1 MSRSRIPAVA
11 LDHRLMLQVAIVVV
25 SSKILAGE
33 PDTGREA
40 LERLVSDL
48 PGKMVGYVVGPD
60 DRTWIREH
68 LVRLCDE
75 SRPDVILTVGGTG
88 VRPTDWA
95 PEATRDVI
103 DKEVPG
109 IGEAMRQASIKKVFT
124 AMLSRGTAGIRKDTL
139 IINLPGSAQGAKDN
153 LAVVLPVLE
162 HTVEKIKAVK
172 R

>member
-1 MSRSRIPAVA
+1 
-11 LDHRLMLQVAIVVV
+11 MLQVAILVV

-33 PDTGREA
+33 PDTGREV
-40 LERLVSDL
+40 LEQMVGDL
-48 PGKMVGYVVGPD
+48 PGKVLAYKVGPD
-60 DRTWIREH
+60 DRTSIREH

-75 SRPDVILTVGGTG
+75 YRPDVILTIGGTG

-95 PEATRDVI
+95 PEATRDVV

-109 IGEAMRQASIKKVFT
+109 IGEAMRQASLKKVLT

-139 IINLPGSAQGAKDN
+139 IINLPGSAKGAKEN
-153 LAVVLPVLE
+153 LAVILPVLE
-162 HTVEKIKAVK
+162 HTVEKIKAVT

>member
-1 MSRSRIPAVA
+1 
-11 LDHRLMLQVAIVVV
+11 MLQVAILVV

-33 PDTGREA
+33 PDTGREG
-40 LERLVSDL
+40 LERMVRDL
-48 PGKMVGYVVGPD
+48 PGNVMAYEVGPD
-60 DRTWIREH
+60 DRTSIREH

-75 SRPDVILTVGGTG
+75 YRPDVILTIGGTG

-95 PEATRDVI
+95 PEATRDVV

-109 IGEAMRQASIKKVFT
+109 IGEAMRQASLKKVLT

-139 IINLPGSAQGAKDN
+139 IINLPGSAKGAKEN
-153 LAVVLPVLE
+153 LAVILPVLE
-162 HTVEKIKAVK
+162 HTVEKIKAVT